1 MRASTDDGA
10 TVAHHDADMTIISK
24 QPALAL
30 AAATALVV
38 VHAAPA
44 SAAVTVFAGG
54 YVNGDAAND
63 NIVVAC
69 SGGDLFA
76 SGVTAG
82 DDCAALTSLYVSPGA
97 GTDTVSL
104 TSVTAAEFPLLTV
117 TNTYLDDF
125 AADTFTGSALSDHV
139 TGDSDDTVN
148 AGGGDDRIDGA
159 KTAVGGFGDDVI
171 TDVAEFAS
179 GGPGDDRIV
188 QTAPLGG
195 VDGGEGLDTWE
206 IDFDLDT
213 LAPPYASLAFD
224 VTASSLTLSVPGTP
238 TTQAVP
244 ISGLEHLEVT
254 IPRTL
259 PTSWNAAAF
268 PGTQHVRAFAG
279 SQTLVGGAF
288 ADTLFGGAGDDTLT
302 GGGGSDAIHAGAG
315 DDTVNARDGE
325 VDTIACGDGTD
336 TVVADAGD
344 VLSGC
349 EVVQLPA
356 VVTPPPPPAPVVPAT
371 GAIKGKKQV
380 ERPAK
385 ARFTF
390 SSPTAGATFE
400 CKVDKGRWKSCSS
413 PYKVA
418 TKKLKVGKHTLRVRA
433 VLAGAV
439 DPTPS
444 VRKFKVTT

>member
-1 MRASTDDGA
+1 MPPMSITL
-10 TVAHHDADMTIISK
+10 K

-44 SAAVTVFAGG
+44 SAAITVFPGG
-54 YVNGDAAND
+54 YVYGDAAND
-63 NIVVAC
+63 NIVVSC
-69 SGGDLFA
+69 SGGDLHA

-82 DDCAALTSLYVSPGA
+82 DDCAALTSLYVNPGA

-104 TSVTAAEFPLLTV
+104 STMTPADFPLLTV
-117 TNTYLDDF
+117 ADTFLDDSE
-125 AADTFTGSALSDHV
+125 ADTFTGSAQSDRV

-148 AGGGDDRIDGA
+148 TGAGDDRIDGA

-238 TTQAVP
+238 TSQTIP
-244 ISGLEHLEVT
+244 ISGLEHVEAT

-268 PGTQHVRAFAG
+268 PGTQHVRAFSG
-279 SQTLVGGAF
+279 PQTLVGGAF
-288 ADTLFGGAGDDTLT
+288 ADTLFGGAGDDALT

-315 DDTVNARDGE
+315 NDTVNARDGE
-325 VDTIACGDGTD
+325 VDTIACGDGSD

-344 VLSGC
+344 VVSGC

-356 VVTPPPPPAPVVPAT
+356 VVTPPPPAPVVPAT
-371 GAIKGKKQV
+371 SAVKGKKEV
-380 ERPAK
+380 AKPAK
-385 ARFTF
+385 AKFTF
-390 SSPTAGATFE
+390 SSPTAGATFQ

-418 TKKLKVGKHTLRVRA
+418 TKKLKLGSHTLRVRA
-433 VLAGAV
+433 VLAGVV

-444 VRKFKVTT
+444 VRKFKVTA

>member
-1 MRASTDDGA
+1 MTTAA
-10 TVAHHDADMTIISK
+10 VAHHDAAMSISLK

-30 AAATALVV
+30 AAATALVLV
-38 VHAAPA
+38 QAAPA
-44 SAAVTVFAGG
+44 SAAITVFAGG
-54 YVNGDAAND
+54 YVNGDAAAD
-63 NIVVAC
+63 NIVVSC
-69 SGGDLFA
+69 SGGDLTA

-82 DDCAALTSLYVSPGA
+82 DDCATVTSLYVSPGG

-104 TSVTAAEFPLLTV
+104 AAITAAEFPLLKV
-117 TNTYLDDF
+117 ADTYLDDSG
-125 AADTFTGSALSDHV
+125 ADTFTGSALSDRV

-148 AGGGDDRIDGA
+148 TGGGDDRIDGA
-159 KTAVGGFGDDVI
+159 RTAVGGFGDDVI

-213 LAPPYASLAFD
+213 LAPAYASIAFD
-224 VTASSLTLSVPGTP
+224 VNASALTLSVPGTP

-244 ISGLEHLEVT
+244 ISGLEHIEAT

-268 PGTQHVRAFAG
+268 PGTQHVRAFSGPQA
-279 SQTLVGGAF
+279 LVGGAF
-288 ADTLFGGAGDDTLT
+288 ADTLSGGAGDDTLT
-302 GGGGSDAIHAGAG
+302 GGGGSDALHGGAG
-315 DDTVNARDGE
+315 NDTVNARDGE
-325 VDTIACGDGTD
+325 VDTIACGDGSD

-344 VLSGC
+344 VVSGC

-356 VVTPPPPPAPVVPAT
+356 VVTPPPPAPVVPAT
-371 GAIKGKKQV
+371 SAIKGKKQV
-380 ERPAK
+380 AKPAK

-390 SSPTAGATFE
+390 SSPTAGASFE
-400 CKVDKGRWKSCSS
+400 CKVDKGRWKSCTS
-413 PYKVA
+413 PHKVA
-418 TKKLKVGKHTLRVRA
+418 TKKLKAGKHTLRVRA
-433 VLAGAV
+433 VLAGVV

-444 VRKFKVTT
+444 VRKFEVTT